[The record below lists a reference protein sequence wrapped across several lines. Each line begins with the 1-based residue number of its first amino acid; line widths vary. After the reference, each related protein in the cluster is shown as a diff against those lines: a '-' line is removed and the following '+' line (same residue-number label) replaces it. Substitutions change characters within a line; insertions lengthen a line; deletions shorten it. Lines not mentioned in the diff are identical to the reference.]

1 MSKFKFKNEAELLA
15 TFSNPNYPGC
25 EQYRHPFFNKRN
37 GQVWA
42 TDGHVLIS
50 VDPHRLSGDYPK
62 LKLGEPV
69 GFAVHTCD
77 MTVTMSMLE
86 ETLASV
92 PKIKE
97 QIEVQPARECEECD
111 GTGEVMWEYRSLYRT
126 HQMEAVCPVCDG
138 KGIFEKAVYKET
150 GRTIPDQKARIEVGN
165 AIILV
170 RDIQRM
176 VSAMEFFHADSVR
189 LVRDECQ
196 TTWVIDEDIFIILM
210 SVIENGDPVTKLKKG
225 GEQ

>member
-1 MSKFKFKNEAELLA
+1 
-15 TFSNPNYPGC
+15 
-25 EQYRHPFFNKRN
+25 
-37 GQVWA
+37 
-42 TDGHVLIS
+42 
-50 VDPHRLSGDYPK
+50 
-62 LKLGEPV
+62 
-69 GFAVHTCD
+69 
-77 MTVTMSMLE
+77 
-86 ETLASV
+86 
-92 PKIKE
+92 
-97 QIEVQPARECEECD
+97 
-111 GTGEVMWEYRSLYRT
+111 
-126 HQMEAVCPVCDG
+126 MEAVCPVCDG